1 MKRYLMVCL
10 AAMVLLTAC
19 GGAGSGQQVAD
30 ADMDEVITIYKSP
43 T

>member
-1 MKRYLMVCL
+1 MKRYLLVGL

-19 GGAGSGQQVAD
+19 SGAGSGQQANGAD
-30 ADMDEVITIYKSP
+30 IDEVITIYKSP